1 MTKIPSEQ
9 SGKNAEPEQFDLVI
23 LGSGAGGK
31 LAAWTYGKQGK
42 RVAVIERK
50 YIGGACPNIAC
61 LPSKNII
68 HSAKVASYFD
78 RAKEFGI
85 DTKGFAIDMAA
96 VRERKRKMVSGL
108 VDVHLEHY
116 KASGTDLI
124 IGSGRFIGPRTLEVT
139 LPGGTTR
146 QVRGTNV
153 MIDTGTH
160 AALEPIPGLAEA
172 EPLTHVEALELG
184 EIPGHL
190 LVLGGGYV
198 GLELSQA
205 MRRFGSKV
213 TIIERHDRLVH
224 QEDDDVTD
232 AIRSLFED
240 EGIEL
245 VLNTRVKQVSGKSGE
260 SVKIVLEQNGAEK
273 TLTGTHILVAAGRVP
288 NTKDIGLD
296 VAGVK
301 LTDAGYVQVNERLET
316 TAPGVW
322 AVGDVAGSPKFTH
335 ISVDDFRVVLANI
348 AGGKSV
354 TTNRQVPSCLFT
366 DPELA
371 HVGLSEKAAQAQ
383 GIPYRLFKIRMADAV
398 LRVHTLSE
406 TRGFLKALVD
416 TNSDRILGF
425 TGFGV
430 GAGEIMA
437 SVQIAI
443 IAGLPYTALSDAV
456 IAHPTLA
463 EGIGPLFGSAPS
475 VIDPRSEKD
484 KSRV

>member
-1 MTKIPSEQ
+1 MTKTSSQPSDKSADTQEY
-9 SGKNAEPEQFDLVI
+9 DLVI

-78 RAKEFGI
+78 RAREFGI
-85 DTKGFAIDMAA
+85 DNKGFAIDMAA

-139 LPGGTTR
+139 LSDGSTR
-146 QVRGTNV
+146 QVRGNNV

-160 AALEPIPGLAEA
+160 AALEPIPGLAQA

-184 EIPGHL
+184 EIPEHL

-213 TIIERHDRLVH
+213 SIIERHDRLVH
-224 QEDDDVTD
+224 QEDEDVTD
-232 AIRSLFED
+232 AVRSLFED

-245 VLNTRVKQVSGKSGE
+245 VLNSRVKQVSGKSGD

-273 TLTGTHILVAAGRVP
+273 TLTGSHILVAAGRIP
-288 NTKDIGLD
+288 NTKDIGLEL
-296 VAGVK
+296 AGVK
-301 LTDAGYVQVNERLET
+301 LTDAGYVRVNERLET

-348 AGGKSV
+348 AGGNSV

-371 HVGLSEKAAQAQ
+371 HVGLSEKQARAR
-383 GIPYRLFKIRMADAV
+383 GISYRVFKIPMAHAV

-406 TRGFLKALVD
+406 TRGFLKALVE
-416 TNSDRILGF
+416 TNSDRIIGF
-425 TGFGV
+425 TAFGV

-437 SVQIAI
+437 AVQVAM
-443 IAGLPYTALSDAV
+443 IAGLPYTALSDAI

-463 EGIGPLFGSAPS
+463 EGIGPLFGSTPE
-475 VIDPRSEKD
+475 VIEAR
-484 KSRV
+484 

>member
-1 MTKIPSEQ
+1 MAKISAET
-9 SGKNAEPEQFDLVI
+9 SGKNGEPEPFDLVI

-68 HSAKVASYFD
+68 HSAKVASYLE
-78 RAKEFGI
+78 RAEEFGI
-85 DTKGFAIDMAA
+85 DLKGFAIDMSR
-96 VRERKRKMVSGL
+96 VRERKRKMVSAL

-116 KASGTDLI
+116 RASGADLI

-139 LPGGTTR
+139 LSDGTTR
-146 QVRGTNV
+146 QVLGANV
-153 MIDTGTH
+153 MIDTGTR
-160 AALEPIPGLAEA
+160 AALEPVPGLAEA

-184 EIPGHL
+184 EIPEHL

-213 TIIERHDRLVH
+213 SIIERHDRLVH
-224 QEDDDVTD
+224 HEDDDITD
-232 AIRSLFED
+232 ALRNLFED

-245 VLNTRVKQVSGKSGE
+245 VMNTRIKRVSGKSG
-260 SVKIVLEQNGAEK
+260 SLVNIVLEQNGAEK
-273 TLTGTHILVAAGRVP
+273 TLTGTHLLVAAGRVP
-288 NTKDIGLD
+288 NTQDIGLD
-296 VAGVK
+296 VAGVQ
-301 LTDAGYVQVNERLET
+301 LTDDGYVKVNERLET

-335 ISVDDFRVVLANI
+335 ISVDDFRVVLANM

-371 HVGLSEKAAQAQ
+371 HVGLSEKEAQGR
-383 GIPYRLFKIRMADAV
+383 GIPYRLFKISMADAV

-406 TRGFLKALVD
+406 ARGFLKALVE
-416 TNSDRILGF
+416 TKSDRIIGF
-425 TGFGV
+425 TAFGV

-437 SVQIAI
+437 SVQIAM
-443 IAGLPYTALSDAV
+443 IAGLPYTALADAI

-475 VIDPRSEKD
+475 VVEP
-484 KSRV
+484 

>member
-1 MTKIPSEQ
+1 MTKIASQP
-9 SGKNAEPEQFDLVI
+9 SGKSAEVQEYDLVI

-78 RAKEFGI
+78 RAREFGI
-85 DTKGFAIDMAA
+85 HNKGFAVDMTA

-139 LPGGTTR
+139 LADGTRR

-184 EIPGHL
+184 EIPEHL
-190 LVLGGGYV
+190 LVLGAGYV

-213 TIIERHDRLVH
+213 SIIERHDRLVH

-232 AIRSLFED
+232 ALRSLFED

-245 VLNTRVKQVSGKSGE
+245 VLNSRVKQVSGKSGD
-260 SVKIVLEQNGAEK
+260 SIKIVLEQNGVEK
-273 TLTGTHILVAAGRVP
+273 TLTGSHILVAAGRVP
-288 NTKDIGLD
+288 NTKDIGLEL
-296 VAGVK
+296 AGVK
-301 LTDAGYVQVNERLET
+301 LTDDGYVQVNERLAT

-371 HVGLSEKAAQAQ
+371 HVGLSEKQARVR
-383 GIPYRLFKIRMADAV
+383 GISYRLFKIPMAHAV

-406 TRGFLKALVD
+406 TRGFLKALVE
-416 TNSDRILGF
+416 TNSDRIIGF
-425 TGFGV
+425 TAFGV

-437 SVQIAI
+437 AVQVAM
-443 IAGLPYTALSDAV
+443 IAGLPYTALSDAI

-463 EGIGPLFGSAPS
+463 EGIGPLFGSAPE
-475 VIDPRSEKD
+475 VIDAR
-484 KSRV
+484 